1 MKLILDICFRTC
13 GTRDPDSSR
22 ALITSPLYQSWETSC
37 WKSINVYISTIA
49 HLHDEHLTHLL
60 LGDEGE
66 GEPLVARPPCA
77 ADSVHSVQREITS
90 PPPML
95 QKLKRT
101 SENLKWDPHLQGKK
115 DLKRLPTALFVH
127 FVNST
132 MWNVD
137 PFIITSKQM
146 SEKLHPTF
154 GRYKKSKKLV
164 GILSKRIQYLW
175 T

>member
-1 MKLILDICFRTC
+1 M
-13 GTRDPDSSR
+13 
-22 ALITSPLYQSWETSC
+22 
-37 WKSINVYISTIA
+37 
-49 HLHDEHLTHLL
+49 LH
-60 LGDEGE
+60 
-66 GEPLVARPPCA
+66 
-77 ADSVHSVQREITS
+77 
-90 PPPML
+90 
-95 QKLKRT
+95 KLKRT

-164 GILSKRIQYLW
+164 GILSKRIQYL
-175 T
+175 